1 MFKFVLVAGLCVRA
15 AFHEFQDRRA
25 GDEPP
30 LAEAEEGVARRGP
43 DDALLILSHGPGS
56 PSEGARPVVAVVLVL

>member
-30 LAEAEEGVARRGP
+30 SPKRRKASRAAARTMRC
-43 DDALLILSHGPGS
+43 
-56 PSEGARPVVAVVLVL
+56 